1 MVAKIISGREVAEKI
16 LTTNLKNKVVKLNS
30 RNIKPKLIV
39 ILVGETKASAS
50 YVAQKE
56 KFAIKAGI
64 ESDVRRFE
72 STATEEDILNEI
84 EKINNDKDIH
94 GVIVQLPLPDHIS
107 VTKILNSIDP
117 SKDVDGFTPTNV
129 GKLFLGE
136 DTLVSCTPKGI
147 MQILASINADLNGKN
162 VTVIG
167 RSNIVGKPVS
177 ILCQQQNATVTM
189 CHSKTRD
196 LNHKLADADVIIV
209 AVGVPKFINGDQ
221 IPNGAIVID
230 VGIHN
235 IDGKLCGDV
244 DFDSAVEKASAITPV
259 PGGVGPMTV
268 CALIENTIL
277 AAERIDDSAW
287 EDSNFWPLASEA
299 NALSN
304 WATGAN
310 I

>member
-16 LTTNLKNKVVKLNS
+16 LTTDLKNRVDSLNKL
-30 RNIKPKLIV
+30 NIKPKLIV
-39 ILVGETKASAS
+39 VLVGDMKASAS

-56 KFAIKAGI
+56 KFAVKAGI
-64 ESDVRRFE
+64 ESEVVRFE
-72 STATEEDILNEI
+72 SNVTEVELLNKI
-84 EKINNDKDIH
+84 DVINNDNKIH

-107 VTKILNSIDP
+107 VTKVLNKIDP

-136 DTLVSCTPKGI
+136 ETLVSCTPKGI
-147 MQILASINADLNGKN
+147 MQMLASTGTNLTGKN

-189 CHSKTRD
+189 CHSKTKD
-196 LNHKLADADVIIV
+196 LNAKLSDADIVIV
-209 AVGVPKFINGDQ
+209 AVGVPKFVDGSQ
-221 IPNGAIVID
+221 IPKGAIVID

-244 DFDSAVEKASAITPV
+244 DFESACEKASAITPV

-268 CALIENTIL
+268 CALIENTII
-277 AAERIDDSAW
+277 AAER
-287 EDSNFWPLASEA
+287 A
-299 NALSN
+299 N
-304 WATGAN
+304 
-310 I
+310 

>member
-16 LTTNLKNKVVKLNS
+16 LTTDLKNRVDALNK
-30 RNIKPKLIV
+30 RNIKPKLV
-39 ILVGETKASAS
+39 VMLVGDAKASAS
-50 YVAQKE
+50 YVRQKE
-56 KFAIKAGI
+56 KFAVKAGI
-64 ESDVRRFE
+64 ASEVVRFE
-72 STATEEDILNEI
+72 SSATEDEILNKI
-84 EKINNDKDIH
+84 DAINNDDKIH

-107 VTKILNSIDP
+107 ITKVLNKIDP

-136 DTLVSCTPKGI
+136 ETLVSCTPKGI
-147 MQILASINADLNGKN
+147 MQMLSSTGVDLTGKN

-189 CHSKTRD
+189 CHSKTKD
-196 LNHKLADADVIIV
+196 LNAKLSDADVVIV
-209 AVGVPKFINGDQ
+209 AVGVPKFVDGSQ
-221 IPNGAIVID
+221 IPEGAIVID

-244 DFDSAVEKASAITPV
+244 DFESACEKASAITPV

-268 CALIENTIL
+268 CALIENTII
-277 AAERIDDSAW
+277 AAERI
-287 EDSNFWPLASEA
+287 N
-299 NALSN
+299 
-304 WATGAN
+304 
-310 I
+310 

>member
-1 MVAKIISGREVAEKI
+1 MNAKVISGKEVAENI
-16 LTTNLKNKVVKLNS
+16 LSNDLRARVEQLKHK
-30 RNIKPKLIV
+30 NIVPKLVV
-39 ILVGETKASAS
+39 ILVGEMKASAS

-56 KFAIKAGI
+56 KFAGKAGI
-64 ESDVRRFE
+64 VSEVRRFDDTISE
-72 STATEEDILNEI
+72 QEILDEI
-84 EKINNDKDIH
+84 DKINRDISIH
-94 GVIVQLPLPDHIS
+94 GVIVQLPLPKQIS
-107 VTKILNSIDP
+107 VTKVLNSINP
-117 SKDVDGFTPTNV
+117 SKDVDGFTPSNV

-147 MQILASINADLNGKN
+147 MSILQSADVDLTGKN

-196 LNHKLADADVIIV
+196 INAKLADADVIIV
-209 AVGVPKFINGDQ
+209 AAGVPKFINGDQ
-221 IPNGAIVID
+221 IPNGAVVVD

-244 DFDSAVEKASAITPV
+244 DFESASKKASAITPV

-277 AAERIDDSAW
+277 AAERT
-287 EDSNFWPLASEA
+287 L
-299 NALSN
+299 
-304 WATGAN
+304 
-310 I
+310 